1 MDGAMHRQGQ
11 SHAQPTEA
19 APGRPLLARLLG
31 RFALLCAAAMAAFPA
46 AAFVITISTGPEAIF
61 LQVGTGSFS
70 GFYSTGGTPQ
80 NNPTVN
86 VVSVTVPSAAVLSGA
101 DQQMT
106 SNSAQAMSFY
116 DGFIF
121 CVPPDQVY
129 IGGFYRRPNSA
140 NRSAVL
146 SVTVPPVL
154 VSATGDTIPFSQ
166 IRWTSSGIGDGA
178 AAQPVPD
185 GSFIAGGTQFL
196 ASFRRNTWRESCLT
210 FFYLNDPAAA
220 GTYEGRVTY
229 TLAAP

>member
-1 MDGAMHRQGQ
+1 MDGAMHRKGQ
-11 SHAQPTEA
+11 AYAQPIGKLPA
-19 APGRPLLARLLG
+19 WPLWARRLRRVALVGAVVLASV
-31 RFALLCAAAMAAFPA
+31 PA
-46 AAFVITISTGPEAIF
+46 DAFVITISSGPEAIF

-129 IGGFYRRPNSA
+129 IGGFYRRPNQA

-154 VSATGDTIPFSQ
+154 VSAIGDTIPFSQ

-178 AAQPVPD
+178 AAQPVPE

-196 ASFRRNTWRESCLT
+196 ANFQRNTWRESCLT